1 MYPSKYRKNI
11 EKLLNFAEIEINGS
25 NPWDITVH
33 NENMYER
40 VLAHGSLGLGE
51 SYMDGWWDCERLDQF
66 IYRVLSARLDKKI
79 RKNFQFFFEYCIA
92 RMFNRQAGART
103 FAVGK
108 HHYDIGND
116 LFTMMLDKYMC
127 YSCAYWKKE
136 TETIDQAQK
145 NKMELICRKID
156 LRPGMDVLDI
166 GCGWGGFA
174 RYAAEKYQ
182 ARVTGIT
189 VSQQQV
195 NLGRHF
201 CKGLDVDIRLMD
213 YKKLKGQFDRVVSIG
228 MFEHVGYKNHRKYMK
243 AVERVLKDDGLFL
256 LHTIGN
262 DISAVC
268 GDAWINRY
276 IFPNG
281 MTPSMSQIA
290 KSAENLF
297 VMEDWENIG
306 VHYDETLMRWYKR
319 IQISWRTLMKNY
331 DDRFHRMWSYYLLS
345 CAGLFRARQAQVWQ
359 MVFSKKGVP
368 GGYKPIRI

>member
-1 MYPSKYRKNI
+1 MSPYKYRKNV
-11 EKLLNFAEIEINGS
+11 EKLLKFAEVEINGN

-33 NENMYER
+33 NERMYER
-40 VLAHGSLGLGE
+40 VLAQGSLGLGE

-66 IYRVLSARLDKKI
+66 IYRVLSAGLDGKI
-79 RKNFQFFFEYCIA
+79 RKNFQILAEAFIA
-92 RMFNRQAGART
+92 RVFNRQAGART

-116 LFTMMLDKYMC
+116 LFTIMLDKYMC
-127 YSCAYWKKE
+127 YSCAFWKNNNE
-136 TETIDQAQK
+136 TLDQAQE
-145 NKMELICRKID
+145 NKLELICRKID

-174 RYAAEKYQ
+174 KYAAEKYQ

-201 CKGLDVDIRLMD
+201 CAGLDVDIKLMD
-213 YKKLKGQFDRVVSIG
+213 YRKLKGKFDRVVSVG

-243 AVERVLKDDGLFL
+243 AAIRVLKDNGLFF

-262 DISAVC
+262 DTSAVC
-268 GDAWINRY
+268 GDVWINKY

-281 MTPSMSQIA
+281 MTPSMAQIG
-290 KSAENLF
+290 KSVEDLF

-306 VHYDETLMRWYKR
+306 VHYDETLMQWHKR
-319 IQISWRTLMKNY
+319 VKTSWRTLMKNY
-331 DDRFHRMWSYYLLS
+331 DNRFYRMWSYYLLS

-359 MVFSKKGVP
+359 MVFSKTGIP
-368 GGYKPIRI
+368 GGYKSIRI